1 MNRFELLEKL
11 FWRQLPQ
18 RGKTN
23 SNFNN
28 LAAFSDI
35 PARPGPV
42 RKKREFLMLWSV
54 DAGPR

>member
-1 MNRFELLEKL
+1 MNRFELLVKL

-42 RKKREFLMLWSV
+42 RKKREFLCYGL
-54 DAGPR
+54 